1 MEVYDLIFPH
11 NIEGYISSSKKTKS
25 SDKVGVFFF
34 VMGLVDV
41 YLFYTFATPLK
52 VQFNIPRFVVA
63 IVLAILNI
71 IIVVVVMRL
80 FVIRENEQMKE
91 FEDSKDDSLARYYRI
106 RERENPTLIDGVEIS
121 ENIDG
126 NMFVCFQ
133 ILYGPNDEEK
143 SIGTYKFFARLFNLL
158 QLNCLDFRTFIAK
171 EIFSQSEEC
180 RRFME
185 FKGNSANPE
194 LSKAMMTVK
203 DDILAFTESHGQLY
217 STYILIRMTPLQ
229 VRSVGSLKTQI
240 EELANSRNYTGG
252 IKSLDKQNS
261 GNSRNS
267 IRGVKF
273 LDKQNFR
280 HFIKE
285 YYNVEA
291 LDLSSLRNPSL
302 SKKVMRMHGHEVFT
316 YEEDLFDFAKKG
328 DEVK

>member
-1 MEVYDLIFPH
+1 MIFPH

-25 SDKVGVFFF
+25 SYKVGVFFF

-63 IVLAILNI
+63 IILAILNI
-71 IIVVVVMRL
+71 IIVVIVTRL

-158 QLNCLDFRTFIAK
+158 QINCLDFRTFIAK

-185 FKGNSANPE
+185 FKGNSVNPE

-240 EELANSRNYTGG
+240 EEL
-252 IKSLDKQNS
+252 L
-261 GNSRNS
+261 NSRNS
-267 IRGVKF
+267 IRGIKF

-328 DEVK
+328 DESK